1 MRFESG
7 LSLHYRESLLAGV
20 SWWLSWADCGQ
31 QPLLVTHV
39 LCSSGPKDGGEQQ
52 PDGPKLSTGAVILSS
67 VRDLSGS
74 ALGRVVLL
82 RSPDIFY
89 IKVLN
94 IFIYVNFF
102 FLFQFQEEFLLQLLK
117 EGG

>member
-1 MRFESG
+1 MSP
-7 LSLHYRESLLAGV
+7 
-20 SWWLSWADCGQ
+20 WLRWADCGQ
-31 QPLLVTHV
+31 RPLLVTHV
-39 LCSSGPKDGGEQQ
+39 LCSSGPKDGGERQ
-52 PDGPKLSTGAVILSS
+52 PDGLKLFTGAVVLSS
-67 VRDLSGS
+67 VRDLSGC
-74 ALGRVVLL
+74 ALRRVVLL

-89 IKVLN
+89 IKVVN